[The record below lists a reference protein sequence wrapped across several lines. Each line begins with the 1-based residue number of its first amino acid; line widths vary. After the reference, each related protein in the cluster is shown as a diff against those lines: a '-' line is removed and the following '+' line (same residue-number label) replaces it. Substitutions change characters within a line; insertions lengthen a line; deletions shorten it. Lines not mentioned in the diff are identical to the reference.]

1 MQYFPPHRVILLIPQ
16 QGMLPCNG
24 GRRAA
29 VPFCDIG
36 IGGAQS
42 TVQLSEALR
51 TMEEMKAK
59 ARRCYWNMKCE
70 NPGTGW

>member
-1 MQYFPPHRVILLIPQ
+1 
-16 QGMLPCNG
+16 MLPCNG
-24 GRRAA
+24 GSRAA

-36 IGGAQS
+36 TGGAQS
-42 TVQLSEALR
+42 TVQLSEAPR

-59 ARRCYWNMKCE
+59 ARRCYWNMQCE